1 LRRTQQERTDT
12 TRRALVLAAR
22 RLFTSNG
29 YAATSTTD
37 VAREAG
43 VARGGLYHHF
53 PDKEALF
60 RAVHESIEEEMAAA
74 IVRATDGVA
83 DPYDALVAGLDA
95 FLDHCLVPSTARIAL
110 EQAPSVLG
118 WAEWR
123 EIDNRHGLGLVTVA
137 LHAAMDAGALR
148 PQPVRPLAHLL
159 ISACGE
165 AGLLIA
171 ASPDPEAEQAEVRAT
186 LLSLLAGL
194 CPHPT

>member
-12 TRRALVLAAR
+12 TRRALVAAGR
-22 RLFTSNG
+22 KLFTEAG
-29 YAATSTTD
+29 YAGTNTTD
-37 VAREAG
+37 IVREAG

-53 PDKEALF
+53 ADKVALF
-60 RAVHESIEEEMAAA
+60 RAVHESIEEEMVEA
-74 IVRATDGVA
+74 IVLATDGVS

-95 FLDHCLVPSTARIAL
+95 FLDHCLLPSTARIAL

-123 EIDNRHGLGLVTVA
+123 EIDNRYGLGLVTVA
-137 LHAAMDAGALR
+137 LQAAMDAGALR
-148 PQPVRPLAHLL
+148 PQPVRPLAHVL

-171 ASPDPEAEQAEVRAT
+171 ASPDPEAERTEVRAT
-186 LLSLLAGL
+186 LLHLLAGL
-194 CPHPT
+194 RTDPA

>member
-12 TRRALVLAAR
+12 TRRALIAAAR
-22 RLFTSNG
+22 KLFTEKG
-29 YAATSTTD
+29 YAATSTGD
-37 VAREAG
+37 IVQAAG
-43 VARGGLYHHF
+43 IARGGLYHHF
-53 PDKEALF
+53 ADKVALF
-60 RAVHESIEEEMAAA
+60 RAVHESIEEEMVEA
-74 IVRATDGVA
+74 IVAATTQVT

-95 FLDHCLVPSTARIAL
+95 FLDSCLRPSTARIAL

-123 EIDNRHGLGLVTVA
+123 EIDHRYGLGLVTAA
-137 LHAAMDAGALR
+137 LQAAMDDGSLR
-148 PQPVRPLAHLL
+148 TQPVRPLAHLL

-171 ASPDPEAEQAEVRAT
+171 SSPDPNAELAEVRAT

-194 CPHPT
+194 RSERA